1 MDKISELQY
10 GAAGEYLV
18 CADLI
23 LHGYPS
29 FPSHSQLP
37 FDIAAVIDG
46 KLIRIQVKTSTGP
59 VPVPQRIDPAQRR
72 PCYLFQI
79 MRQGKGGKKRY
90 DSAAIGIEL
99 DQRWIDLGV
108 KSLQQAQLLPTEYIP
123 AEQMEML

>member
-1 MDKISELQY
+1 
-10 GAAGEYLV
+10 
-18 CADLI
+18 
-23 LHGYPS
+23 
-29 FPSHSQLP
+29 
-37 FDIAAVIDG
+37 
-46 KLIRIQVKTSTGP
+46 
-59 VPVPQRIDPAQRR
+59 
-72 PCYLFQI
+72 